1 MVRQEFATAT
11 DRTRRA
17 AALIVVALACASENA
32 VAQTSDAPPMPPA
45 WSAHVSVAT
54 YVLPDDGN
62 YVQPTLAA
70 DRDALHLEAR
80 YNYEDRRSVSGFVG
94 WNLEAGST
102 LKFEVTPMI
111 GGVGG
116 NTDGVVPAI
125 EATLSFRRLELY
137 VEGEYVIDVGD
148 ARNRYLYNWSEA
160 SLRVTDWLRLGGAS
174 QRTRVI
180 RQPRDVQPG
189 LLAGVSIKKVDGT
202 LYVFNPGCS
211 DQYVVASVSIAF

>member
-17 AALIVVALACASENA
+17 AALLVVALACGSENA

-102 LKFEVTPMI
+102 LKFEVTPMFTSP
-111 GGVGG
+111 V
-116 NTDGVVPAI
+116 NCPA
-125 EATLSFRRLELY
+125 A
-137 VEGEYVIDVGD
+137 
-148 ARNRYLYNWSEA
+148 
-160 SLRVTDWLRLGGAS
+160 
-174 QRTRVI
+174 
-180 RQPRDVQPG
+180 
-189 LLAGVSIKKVDGT
+189 
-202 LYVFNPGCS
+202 
-211 DQYVVASVSIAF
+211 

>member
-1 MVRQEFATAT
+1 MKSRVWSSAMTIITAPRSASRAVRRRSIRLYWHVAMVRQEFATAT

-17 AALIVVALACASENA
+17 AALLVVALACGSENA

-94 WNLEAGST
+94 W
-102 LKFEVTPMI
+102 
-111 GGVGG
+111 
-116 NTDGVVPAI
+116 
-125 EATLSFRRLELY
+125 
-137 VEGEYVIDVGD
+137 
-148 ARNRYLYNWSEA
+148 
-160 SLRVTDWLRLGGAS
+160 
-174 QRTRVI
+174 
-180 RQPRDVQPG
+180 
-189 LLAGVSIKKVDGT
+189 
-202 LYVFNPGCS
+202 
-211 DQYVVASVSIAF
+211 